1 MEVVSTKCSA
11 INWLPVSEG
20 TRRWVARLALVVL
33 AVSAPVG
40 SATLGLVVLL
50 LSVPFL
56 YSEAK
61 LAGGMRSSRAFGILT
76 GPVVALIAAGLL
88 STVFSTD
95 KLHALGHVVGMAL
108 MALTCLLSARIAVR
122 ERHFFLNIAIP
133 LALVATVIS
142 AALGLYQHFALGVSR
157 ATALLGYTNR
167 LGTLLAF
174 FGVLGAGFLL
184 YRGGRVGWLL
194 FPFGLLV
201 LGGIGATMS
210 RAGWVA
216 VAVGIILLG
225 LRADRRFIAACLVLA
240 MLFAVGLLLEER
252 WASRFSTIFSLEENQ
267 DRITLW
273 KAALGIFRDHP
284 LLGSGP
290 GSFLYVSDNYI
301 DAPRHRSHATPH
313 NIVLSIASDMGAL
326 GLLAFGWLMTGVAKA
341 AWYLWRLR
349 HPFYTGLVAAV
360 ASIFVNDLFAQGF
373 YTTQIGTVMWFGLG
387 LLAAFYEM
395 EKDLAVAPTV
405 DAS

>member
-108 MALTCLLSARIAVR
+108 MALTCLLIARIAVR

-142 AALGLYQHFALGVSR
+142 AALGLYQHFAVGVSR

-174 FGVLGAGFLL
+174 FGVLGVGFLL

-225 LRADRRFIAACLVLA
+225 LRGDRRFIAACLVLA

-252 WASRFSTIFSLEENQ
+252 WAPRFSTIFSLEENQ

-273 KAALGIFRDHP
+273 KAALGIFRDRK
-284 LLGSGP
+284 S
-290 GSFLYVSDNYI
+290 V
-301 DAPRHRSHATPH
+301 
-313 NIVLSIASDMGAL
+313 V
-326 GLLAFGWLMTGVAKA
+326 
-341 AWYLWRLR
+341 
-349 HPFYTGLVAAV
+349 
-360 ASIFVNDLFAQGF
+360 
-373 YTTQIGTVMWFGLG
+373 
-387 LLAAFYEM
+387 
-395 EKDLAVAPTV
+395 
-405 DAS
+405 